1 LLKKVGVAEESLTKL
16 TNPTLTMDAAEVAE
30 LNNNM
35 ELLRT
40 GNFADCTFIVGSDK
54 KVIRFTKFI
63 EIAAILK
70 KKELSIF

>member
-1 LLKKVGVAEESLTKL
+1 MAEESLTKL

>member
-1 LLKKVGVAEESLTKL
+1 VAEESLTKL
-16 TNPTLTMDAAEVAE
+16 TNPSLTMDAAEVAE

>member
-54 KVIRFTKFI
+54 KVTSFTKFI
-63 EIAAILK
+63 EIPANLQK
-70 KKELSIF
+70 RN

>member
-1 LLKKVGVAEESLTKL
+1 VAEESLTKL

-54 KVIRFTKFI
+54 KV
-63 EIAAILK
+63 AYSLY
-70 KKELSIF
+70 

>member
-1 LLKKVGVAEESLTKL
+1 MAEESLAKL

-54 KVIRFTKFI
+54 KVSSTTICRLFS
-63 EIAAILK
+63 LYMNY
-70 KKELSIF
+70 